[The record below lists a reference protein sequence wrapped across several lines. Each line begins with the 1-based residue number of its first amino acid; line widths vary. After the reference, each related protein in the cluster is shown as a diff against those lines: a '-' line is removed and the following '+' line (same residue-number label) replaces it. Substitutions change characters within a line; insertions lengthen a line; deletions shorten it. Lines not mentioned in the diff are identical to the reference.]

1 MLSNYLRLKAPSFV
15 KIVLYMASV
24 EDLIRKN
31 LKEGF
36 MMVLATLSGDQP
48 WAATVYFVADEQLN
62 IYWVSTP
69 ERRHSQ
75 ELASN
80 FKAAGAIPL
89 DANPSAPNVGVQ
101 VQGLAGLVAE
111 RLEVERAVKLYAQK
125 FNSGDEY
132 VENFLAGKDEHRL
145 YKLAPSLLV
154 LFDEKNFPGQARQE
168 WHLA

>member
-1 MLSNYLRLKAPSFV
+1 
-15 KIVLYMASV
+15 MANV

-36 MMVLATLSGDQP
+36 MMMLATLNGDQP
-48 WAATVYFVADEQLN
+48 WATTVYFAADDQLN
-62 IYWVSTP
+62 LYWVSTP

-80 FKAAGAIPL
+80 FKAAAAIPL

-101 VQGLAGLVAE
+101 AQGLAGLVVD
-111 RLEVERAVKLYAQK
+111 RLEIERAIKLYAEK

-154 LFDEKNFPGQARQE
+154 LFDEKNFPTESRQE
-168 WHLA
+168 WRL